1 MKSTVDIPVRAGE
14 SSKYIERLKAGLDK
28 VLVDFKPDICI
39 FVQGSDPYEKD
50 VNTNS
55 RYMKL
60 TLEQLKERD
69 EYVINTCMDKGNS
82 DCPVLRWRILS

>member
-1 MKSTVDIPVRAGE
+1 MTLSIFSKEAWPQEKKKSTVDIPIRVGE
-14 SSKYIERLKAGLDK
+14 SSKYIERLRESGLDK

-60 TLEQLKERD
+60 TLEQLK
-69 EYVINTCMDKGNS
+69 GA
-82 DCPVLRWRILS
+82 